1 MAEESFVQ
9 FLMMVRDDQLQLS
22 RYDQRNIAQLLL
34 HAKNEGFD
42 FTAQDAEAV
51 IGRLEYDVICERDGD
66 AFDGAARLWPYMW
79 GRRYLGYLTDHVV
92 RRYTDHELVKV
103 GLGQSAP
110 VPAGAA
116 S

>member
-1 MAEESFVQ
+1 MSQESFVQ
-9 FLMMVRDDQLQLS
+9 FLIMVRDDQLQLS

-42 FTAQDAEAV
+42 FTAQDAEEV
-51 IGRLEYDVICERDGD
+51 IGRLEYDLVCERDGD
-66 AFDGAARLWPYMW
+66 PFDGSSRLWVCMW

-103 GLGQSAP
+103 GLGQ
-110 VPAGAA
+110 AA
-116 S
+116 TVRLAVS

>member
-1 MAEESFVQ
+1 MSEESFIQ
-9 FLMMVRDDQLQLS
+9 FLIMVRDDQVQLS

-34 HAKNEGFD
+34 HAKNEGYD
-42 FTAQDAEAV
+42 FTAADAEAV

-92 RRYTDHELVKV
+92 RRYTDHELHKV
-103 GLGQSAP
+103 GLGQ
-110 VPAGAA
+110 PAGVTAGVA
-116 S
+116 